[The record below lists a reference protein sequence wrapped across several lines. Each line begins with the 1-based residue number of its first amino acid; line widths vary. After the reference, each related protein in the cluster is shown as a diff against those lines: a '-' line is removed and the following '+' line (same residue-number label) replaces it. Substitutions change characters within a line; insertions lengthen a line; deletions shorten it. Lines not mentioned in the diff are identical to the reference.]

1 MNGDVV
7 TVDSRRTA
15 LVWDIFSNV
24 ETLIMTRNEGNLD
37 RALRIIAGLA
47 LISLVFIGPQT
58 PWGWIGV
65 VPLVTGLVGMCP
77 LYSILGIST
86 CPMKKG

>member
-1 MNGDVV
+1 
-7 TVDSRRTA
+7 
-15 LVWDIFSNV
+15 
-24 ETLIMTRNEGNLD
+24 MTRNEGNLD
-37 RALRIIAGLA
+37 RALRIIAGLV

-58 PWGWIGV
+58 PWGWIGL

-77 LYSILGIST
+77 IYSILGINT